1 MFTIFSLHVCHL
13 LHCCCVCWHRRD
25 RYEYKN
31 GKEPLANTE
40 NWLDYYQEN
49 IDTLTPR
56 GDQPGGV
63 CGGVY
68 GGYWSPIY
76 ELSEKRQVVFSE
88 WLEYG
93 DANTT
98 TDRPYVTF
106 EQEYNNLPRG
116 QERPWTV
123 AAMYPQLN
131 RVSHLVAYDES
142 RVKIRNS
149 PLGKQRY

>member
-1 MFTIFSLHVCHL
+1 MF
-13 LHCCCVCWHRRD
+13 RRD
-25 RYEYKN
+25 QYKYRN

-49 IDTLTPR
+49 IDTISPR
-56 GDQPGGV
+56 DAPETTGA
-63 CGGVY
+63 VY

-76 ELSEKRQVVFSE
+76 DLSEKRHVVLSE
-88 WLEYG
+88 WLEEK
-93 DANTT
+93 DANSPR
-98 TDRPYVTF
+98 DRPYVTF

-116 QERPWTV
+116 QEKPWTV

-149 PLGKQRY
+149 PLGRL